1 MKDGFVRVG
10 CASFPIQLGQIKE
23 NAKNIIEYVKKANE
37 EHVKV
42 LVFPELCL
50 SGYTIEDLF
59 YQKRILN
66 EVTEQ
71 IDIILDETYEL
82 DMLFVIGAPLVHM
95 NKLYNCAIVICGGE
109 ILGVVPKTY
118 IPTYHEFYEGRH
130 FASAP
135 QECTEIFLN
144 GEYYPFG
151 TDMIFEAFQQSH
163 LKIAIEL
170 CED

>member
-109 ILGVVPKTY
+109 ILGIVPKTY

-135 QECTEIFLN
+135 QECT
-144 GEYYPFG
+144 
-151 TDMIFEAFQQSH
+151 
-163 LKIAIEL
+163 
-170 CED
+170 